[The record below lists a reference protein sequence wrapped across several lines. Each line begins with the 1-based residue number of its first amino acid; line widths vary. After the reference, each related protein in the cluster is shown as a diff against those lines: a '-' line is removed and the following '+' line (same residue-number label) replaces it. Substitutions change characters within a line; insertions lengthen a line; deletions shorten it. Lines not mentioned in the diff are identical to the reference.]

1 LTARRERPMSGAPRG
16 PTAGRGR
23 SQGADRVDTIGAPD
37 AERAT
42 RPGGRGTVV
51 YFIGEDWFFC
61 SHFVPMARAAR
72 EDGFEVVVLTRPGE
86 RRAEIERHGFRVV
99 TLDFAR
105 NDLNPLRKL
114 STVRQVAAVL
124 ARERPAVLH
133 NVALSYAIVGT
144 LAGRMAR
151 VPAIVNAITGLGY
164 LLVSPS
170 PAVRLLR
177 FGLWRTLPL
186 LFGAS
191 RVSFLFENPD
201 DAAMAVRHRW
211 TVPGRITI
219 VPGAGVD
226 VDHFAP
232 LPDPAESPVRIAL
245 VGRMLW
251 QKGPD
256 VAVEAK
262 RLLDRRGVACELWLV
277 GRSDPD
283 NPRAI
288 PRPELERWA
297 GEPGIRWTG
306 FSPDVRAIWRACH
319 VAVAP
324 SRGGEGLPRSLIE
337 AAACGRP
344 LVATDVPGSREI
356 VRPGVNGI
364 RVPPGDPAALA
375 EALERLVRDAALRR
389 AYGAASRAIAEAE
402 YRDTLV
408 GAKVAALYRSLSGQ
422 A

>member
-1 LTARRERPMSGAPRG
+1 MSGTFAG
-16 PTAGRGR
+16 PPAREQAASATVGAQQ
-23 SQGADRVDTIGAPD
+23 QGP
-37 AERAT
+37 ERTVAT
-42 RPGGRGTVV
+42 SRGTVA

-72 EDGFEVVVLTRPGE
+72 DHGFDIVVLTRPGE
-86 RRAEIERHGFRVV
+86 RSAEIESHGFRVV
-99 TLDFAR
+99 TLDFSR

-114 STVRQVAAVL
+114 ATVRRVAAIL
-124 ARERPAVLH
+124 ARERPVVLH
-133 NVALSYAIVGT
+133 NVALSYAILGT

-164 LLVSPS
+164 LLVAPS
-170 PAVRLLR
+170 PLVRLLR
-177 FGLWRTLPL
+177 AGLWRTLPP
-186 LFGAS
+186 LFNNR
-191 RVSFLFENPD
+191 RVAFLFENPD

-211 TVPGRITI
+211 TVPARVTI

-226 VDHFAP
+226 TDHFSALPAP
-232 LPDPAESPVRIAL
+232 TDTPLRVAL

-256 VAVEAK
+256 LAVEAK
-262 RLLDRRGVACELWLV
+262 RELDRRGVPCELWLV

-288 PRPELERWA
+288 PEETLRRWA
-297 GEPGIRWTG
+297 AEPGIRWAG
-306 FSPDVRAIWRACH
+306 FCPDVREIWRACH

-344 LVATDVPGSREI
+344 LVASDVPGSREI
-356 VRPGVNGI
+356 VRPGVNGLL
-364 RVPPGDPAALA
+364 VPPGDALA
-375 EALERLVRDAALRR
+375 LADAVQRLAGDPELRH
-389 AYGAASRAIAEAE
+389 AYGAASRSIAAAE
-402 YRDTLV
+402 YRDDIV
-408 GAKVAALYRSLSGQ
+408 GETIADLYRRIAGPG
-422 A
+422 